1 MSRCAQVLMW
11 LLLCLTAS
19 AAAAADPNDRS
30 GAKDPPLFTRMPGFY
45 IDQFE
50 ELDFGRVE
58 FSVARGKVEAVEGR
72 RIRANYAANAGVR
85 HPSGLQ
91 VIRNYANA
99 NAAAGGQT
107 VYETEDGGTLYV
119 TLKLVKGATEFWTEV
134 GAASNGMYSVV
145 VIERQAMTQSVTANA
160 AAWAG
165 GLRDNGRVA
174 LYGIYFDTG
183 KSDLK
188 PESDA
193 TIREIA
199 RLLESDPSLKVHVV
213 GHTDNVGNLA
223 DNLKLSGSRANAV
236 VQALVTRHRV
246 AAARLTGNGVG
257 PLAPVAP
264 NDAEAGRAKNRRV
277 ELVRQ

>member
-1 MSRCAQVLMW
+1 MVLCV
-11 LLLCLTAS
+11 LLPVLSFVAS
-19 AAAAADPNDRS
+19 AADPNDRAGS
-30 GAKDPPLFTRMPGFY
+30 KDPPLFTRMPGFY
-45 IDQFE
+45 IDQFQA
-50 ELDFGRVE
+50 LDFGRVE
-58 FSVARGKVEAVEGR
+58 FGVARGKVEAVEGR
-72 RIRANYAANAGVR
+72 QHRVSYAANSGVR

-91 VIRNYANA
+91 VIRNYSNA
-99 NAAAGGQT
+99 NSAAGGQT

-119 TLKLVKGATEFWTEV
+119 TLKLVKGDKEFWTEV
-134 GAASNGMYSVV
+134 GAASNGMYSVNMV
-145 VIERQAMTQSVTANA
+145 ERQAMTQAVTANA

-193 TIREIA
+193 TLREIA
-199 RLLESDPSLKVHVV
+199 RLLESDPALKVHVV

-223 DNLKLSGSRANAV
+223 DNLKLSGSRAAAV
-236 VQALVTRHRV
+236 VQALVARYKV

-264 NDAEAGRAKNRRV
+264 NDAETGRAKNRRV